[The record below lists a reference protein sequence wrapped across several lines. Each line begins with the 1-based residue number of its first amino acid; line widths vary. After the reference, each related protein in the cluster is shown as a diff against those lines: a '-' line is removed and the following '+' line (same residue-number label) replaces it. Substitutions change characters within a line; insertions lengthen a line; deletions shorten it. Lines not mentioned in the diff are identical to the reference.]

1 MTACVH
7 YTTATGEHDRSL
19 ALLDTFGNRITQP
32 ALLGAIHAMRATTML
47 NAGRQAE
54 ALSSARA
61 CLTGEWNGMAWA
73 ALARFTEAEVLRRLG
88 ETRRPVVVGHDA
100 LHLAS
105 VSGPLVGVGALRTLA
120 LTHIGGGDLDAAD
133 EVAARFADTV
143 ALQSIPRAL
152 ACGTMS
158 SAAVAR
164 GHFGKARRL
173 ALDCL
178 HALPADDR
186 NGLGRGVAAML
197 AGVRAMLGDV
207 DGARWAQER
216 CEVATLRSGEWPDVN
231 PILSDGFARAAAGEV
246 TIPIARFREA
256 AQISFAHQQVADG
269 VNNLY
274 WAVRFGDRDAAVEL
288 CEPRRRGEGPLTGLM
303 VAHADALLDAD
314 AARLRLVSDS
324 FVELGYIPFAAD
336 AIAHAIIAL
345 RSAGLPHKARE
356 LSPRLTFL
364 RSLADDFLSPAIR
377 AAELNTN
384 LSPRELEIY
393 AMTSGGRSRIDV
405 ADALG
410 IRPSTVTAYRSRVRE
425 RLNTW

>member
-1 MTACVH
+1 MH

-143 ALQSIPRAL
+143 ALQSIPAHWRVGRCRRL
-152 ACGTMS
+152 RWPVGTS
-158 SAAVAR
+158 
-164 GHFGKARRL
+164 ARRG
-173 ALDCL
+173 
-178 HALPADDR
+178 ALPSIVCMRCPPTTAMVSVVASR
-186 NGLGRGVAAML
+186 RCSRVSGRCSAMWTAHGGLE
-197 AGVRAMLGDV
+197 
-207 DGARWAQER
+207 ER

-231 PILSDGFARAAAGEV
+231 PILV
-246 TIPIARFREA
+246 T
-256 AQISFAHQQVADG
+256 V
-269 VNNLY
+269 
-274 WAVRFGDRDAAVEL
+274 
-288 CEPRRRGEGPLTGLM
+288 
-303 VAHADALLDAD
+303 
-314 AARLRLVSDS
+314 
-324 FVELGYIPFAAD
+324 
-336 AIAHAIIAL
+336 
-345 RSAGLPHKARE
+345 
-356 LSPRLTFL
+356 
-364 RSLADDFLSPAIR
+364 
-377 AAELNTN
+377 
-384 LSPRELEIY
+384 
-393 AMTSGGRSRIDV
+393 
-405 ADALG
+405 
-410 IRPSTVTAYRSRVRE
+410 SRVPPPAR
-425 RLNTW
+425 